1 MVHGRFVSKVCPMQS
16 RRVTLKMRKL
26 VREKRLISYEGSL
39 NALFGDRT
47 LGQDKSLVVQC
58 RFGKNDSRVRTYRFT
73 EDDVVYICA
82 SDGCAS
88 TSTEKRGESQAF

>member
-1 MVHGRFVSKVCPMQS
+1 MQS
-16 RRVTLKMRKL
+16 RRVTLKMRNL

-39 NALFGDRT
+39 NALVRRS
-47 LGQDKSLVVQC
+47 LGRSDKSLVAQC

-88 TSTEKRGESQAF
+88 TSTEKRRESQAFSLFLYLGI